1 MFQGGKRMDE
11 AIINKF
17 INNALVYLSCS
28 YASEFENANTNIRE
42 IYPYIFHELYLDK
55 NKCKQ
60 VMEYDSLG
68 IMYES
73 IIPNSIKKDLGQFY
87 TREDGMIEYM
97 LDKVDL
103 LSGKILEPSCGS
115 GVFVCK
121 IIKKWSPCYKI
132 KGILH
137 VRFWIIYVIIFMLMI
152 WIRMH

>member
-1 MFQGGKRMDE
+1 MDE

-73 IIPNSIKKDLGQFY
+73 IIPNSIKKRFG
-87 TREDGMIEYM
+87 T
-97 LDKVDL
+97 V
-103 LSGKILEPSCGS
+103 
-115 GVFVCK
+115 
-121 IIKKWSPCYKI
+121 
-132 KGILH
+132 LH
-137 VRFWIIYVIIFMLMI
+137 
-152 WIRMH
+152 